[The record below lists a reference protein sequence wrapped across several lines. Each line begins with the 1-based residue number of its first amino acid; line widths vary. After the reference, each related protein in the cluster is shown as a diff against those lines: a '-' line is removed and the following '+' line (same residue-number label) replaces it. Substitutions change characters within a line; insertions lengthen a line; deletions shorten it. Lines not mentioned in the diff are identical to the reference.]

1 MDWFERLT
9 GFPETSYEATRAQLE
24 VSDGRLRSRAN
35 GRSYGIGWLELI
47 SLDALRAQTRDVAVP
62 GRLTLEIAQGDV
74 RRMHA
79 DPRNAGALFQVA
91 SQFNLLEM
99 IGPEVTPEAGVG
111 RYEADPTQ
119 GPACAVAAGAGTI
132 WRNYFVPVDGQPGQ
146 TRDRQLDALADLGA
160 ALAQGLGR
168 PGERLWQMRNGYA
181 LPSRESLGQI
191 DGHLRSLTETAR
203 DALRGRL
210 RVGWHRDVEVTDG
223 ALPGPTV
230 SQIYCSALPVAYGTG
245 PASAW
250 AAFAQLVLEAAYE
263 ATLRAGLMT
272 AAGGGSNRVL
282 LTRLGGGAFG
292 NDEAWIDAAIL
303 RALALVRDQGLA
315 VEIVSY
321 RAPSPSLRALVA
333 AFNGGA

>member
-191 DGHLRSLTETAR
+191 DGHLRSLTDTAR

-230 SQIYCSALPVAYGTG
+230 SQIYCSALPIAYGAG

-263 ATLRAGLMT
+263 ATLRAGLVT
-272 AAGGGSNRVL
+272 AAEGGSNRVL

-333 AFNGGA
+333 AFDGRT